1 MSVGGWIAVQ
11 RVFSLNSIIQEN
23 MLLFI
28 KSKIDFNQ
36 DSLLNFNSLCHKM
49 IINFFGDL
57 CVVVVGVKSDVFCA
71 SLVVSNDVSTRR
83 RNDVITNR
91 RSKFELR
98 VINVSKNFKTDKKLF
113 LEVSEELD
121 QKRFCV
127 GAVIVAQW
135 TARSLPIPADP
146 GFKSSHRQL
155 LLNNLMSTV
164 CTKDEKKRK
173 RFCVHKNKWM
183 SISLKWERLLD
194 E

>member
-71 SLVVSNDVSTRR
+71 SFVVSNDVSTRR

-135 TARSLPIPADP
+135 TARSFRYQQTP
-146 GFKSSHRQL
+146 GSNQVIGNFYW
-155 LLNNLMSTV
+155 T
-164 CTKDEKKRK
+164 
-173 RFCVHKNKWM
+173 
-183 SISLKWERLLD
+183 I
-194 E
+194 

>member
-135 TARSLPIPADP
+135 TARSFRYQQTP
-146 GFKSSHRQL
+146 GSNQVIGNFYWTIYYQL
-155 LLNNLMSTV
+155 CAQKT
-164 CTKDEKKRK
+164 KRK
-173 RFCVHKNKWM
+173 EKDFVYTK
-183 SISLKWERLLD
+183 ISEWVFHWSEKD
-194 E
+194 F